1 MTITPAFRDGVTIVP
16 AFADSVTIVPAFTDS
31 VTIAPAFT
39 DSVTIAPA
47 FKMSPHLRESG
58 FRNPV
63 NFCLW
68 DPESGK
74 RFAREIL
81 NPGLWNPES

>member
-1 MTITPAFRDGVTIVP
+1 MTIA
-16 AFADSVTIVPAFTDS
+16 PAFTDS

-47 FKMSPHLRESG
+47 FKMSPDLRESG

-63 NFCLW
+63 NFCLR
-68 DPESGK
+68 DPESWK
-74 RFAREIL
+74 SFAREIL
-81 NPGLWNPES
+81 NPGPWNPES

>member
-1 MTITPAFRDGVTIVP
+1 MTITSAFRDGVTIAL
-16 AFADSVTIVPAFTDS
+16 AFADS

-74 RFAREIL
+74 SFAREIL
-81 NPGLWNPES
+81 NPELWNPES

>member
-1 MTITPAFRDGVTIVP
+1 MTIAPAFRDGVTI
-16 AFADSVTIVPAFTDS
+16 ALAFTDS

-47 FKMSPHLRESG
+47 FKMSLDLRESG

-63 NFCLW
+63 KFCLW

-74 RFAREIL
+74 SFAREIL